1 MHNVHFEGGWDWGSD
16 KKEILLGVR
25 GGVLASVLYIPY
37 LFFILKKI
45 GFSPGPDNMP
55 CQTLIYY

>member
-16 KKEILLGVR
+16 KNEILLGVR
-25 GGVLASVLYIPY
+25 GGVLASVLDIPY

-45 GFSPGPDNMP
+45 GFFP
-55 CQTLIYY
+55 

>member
-45 GFSPGPDNMP
+45 GFSP
-55 CQTLIYY
+55 